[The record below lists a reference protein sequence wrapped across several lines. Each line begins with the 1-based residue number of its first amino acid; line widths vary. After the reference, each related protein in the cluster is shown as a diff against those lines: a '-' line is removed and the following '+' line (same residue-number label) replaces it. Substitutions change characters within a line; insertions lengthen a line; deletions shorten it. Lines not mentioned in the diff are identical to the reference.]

1 MTLVKGVL
9 AVKYTFWQRLAA
21 NHKEQMSLLMILVLF
36 QMWGE
41 ERIGLIKSNP
51 INIYLKTYSTIFP
64 RVQECLIFL
73 TSTLNS
79 FQRVLK
85 TAAAAH
91 YLILVEV
98 DGRCQFVG
106 GKGSGELCRDWG
118 WLRGSGLLFSYLS
131 SQMGDELE
139 RVTLGTERS
148 LAARDD
154 ERQRLC
160 GRKREDALEKQ
171 KSDQ

>member
-1 MTLVKGVL
+1 M
-9 AVKYTFWQRLAA
+9 
-21 NHKEQMSLLMILVLF
+21 
-36 QMWGE
+36 
-41 ERIGLIKSNP
+41 
-51 INIYLKTYSTIFP
+51 
-64 RVQECLIFL
+64 
-73 TSTLNS
+73 
-79 FQRVLK
+79 
-85 TAAAAH
+85 
-91 YLILVEV
+91 
-98 DGRCQFVG
+98 
-106 GKGSGELCRDWG
+106 
-118 WLRGSGLLFSYLS
+118 LFSYLS